1 MTVRASVNFSV
12 FENLSS
18 SPSSVAAR
26 TLHAGEAAV
35 TNDVS
40 SFGDADV
47 LPGAATAVASNP
59 ASPPASGDGFFS
71 GGCSVGSPANRNMNK
86 PHQVA
91 LTVEA
96 ESAGGLGGGAQ
107 KLQITVKQLE
117 EFGLTGLINKAATQ
131 AERDNL
137 VMQLYEKLQVDESG
151 MLTCAELES
160 RKSIPA
166 RPESVV
172 LVTRSPLTFFLSL
185 PSGARHFLRLSA
197 HGRPGCELEGL
208 QSKRKEKVFLRIN
221 ASQLEAMGCGHL
233 WRCSEVERVDMM
245 GALCRQIEIDEETG
259 HMFIPGMPNE
269 RMVLPLLE
277 KRRPHEAT
285 PEGCASVE
293 WNPLGD
299 LGSGWGS
306 SSGSFDG
313 GSMVSGGH
321 GGGGGG
327 SGGGSGDGV
336 RSAGGG
342 PLGTLDEDSLG
353 DLSLHS
359 WASLTEG
366 GAGVAG
372 GRAGRVSVSAE
383 SSNKRGAAWRQRG
396 NSTGSN
402 IDGSDGG
409 GGGGSVDGSNA
420 NTVALEEKVLTNVKR
435 ALGFPVS
442 ERMLRRVI
450 HSMITG
456 EPVQTR
462 TIAGTGI
469 EDAGSTG

>member
-197 HGRPGCELEGL
+197 HGRSGCELEGL

-245 GALCRQIEIDEETG
+245 GALCRQIEIDEET
-259 HMFIPGMPNE
+259 
-269 RMVLPLLE
+269 E
-277 KRRPHEAT
+277 KT
-285 PEGCASVE
+285 S
-293 WNPLGD
+293 W
-299 LGSGWGS
+299 SGKDVKE
-306 SSGSFDG
+306 FF
-313 GSMVSGGH
+313 
-321 GGGGGG
+321 
-327 SGGGSGDGV
+327 
-336 RSAGGG
+336 
-342 PLGTLDEDSLG
+342 
-353 DLSLHS
+353 
-359 WASLTEG
+359 EG
-366 GAGVAG
+366 G
-372 GRAGRVSVSAE
+372 
-383 SSNKRGAAWRQRG
+383 
-396 NSTGSN
+396 
-402 IDGSDGG
+402 
-409 GGGGSVDGSNA
+409 
-420 NTVALEEKVLTNVKR
+420 KR
-435 ALGFPVS
+435 AK
-442 ERMLRRVI
+442 I
-450 HSMITG
+450 QG
-456 EPVQTR
+456 EEEEVR
-462 TIAGTGI
+462 T
-469 EDAGSTG
+469 D